1 MPLWFSMVFRLCQVS
16 CNPGLRGGNIACCIR
31 LDEFAWRWGKL
42 SLALRI
48 ALTMVYTEDNKD
60 KLVKYVSKKLAGV
73 GRVVDFFMPMNEE
86 SKSEG

>member
-1 MPLWFSMVFRLCQVS
+1 MLEGEV
-16 CNPGLRGGNIACCIR
+16 
-31 LDEFAWRWGKL
+31 GKM
-42 SLALRI
+42 RI
-48 ALTMVYTEDNKD
+48 VLTTFIEDNKD